1 MEGTLEM
8 VKSEIRFQ
16 SILNRTSDDQGAPRN
31 KKAISPHS
39 SVHIHALTSKRAAWS
54 SWLPEQPGEN
64 SPAVLHPTLRV
75 GFNKNNRTQAPVAK

>member
-64 SPAVLHPTLRV
+64 SPSSASPYIEGR
-75 GFNKNNRTQAPVAK
+75 F